1 MKLEVNSKETANELE
16 SNISNN
22 VVCIVLYHMNGCMY
36 CETMIPEWYKF
47 ANKYE
52 SNKNI
57 VIATIERE
65 YLNLLNNKPDIMG
78 YPTIYKYTNNNA
90 TVYNGKRN
98 IKGFEGFSNIKAT
111 KTSTT
116 KPKKQKSTTK
126 PKKQKSTTKPKKQ
139 KSTTKPKKQKS
150 TTKPKKQKSTTK
162 PKKQK
167 STTKPKKQKSTT
179 KPKKQ

>member
-78 YPTIYKYTNNNA
+78 YPTIYKYTKVQCTYMC
-90 TVYNGKRN
+90 TVTNTIHLFALLPCFIGGVRC
-98 IKGFEGFSNIKAT
+98 
-111 KTSTT
+111 
-116 KPKKQKSTTK
+116 
-126 PKKQKSTTKPKKQ
+126 
-139 KSTTKPKKQKS
+139 
-150 TTKPKKQKSTTK
+150 
-162 PKKQK
+162 
-167 STTKPKKQKSTT
+167 
-179 KPKKQ
+179 